1 MVCQPRLPMSS
12 ESAREIF
19 TLKNA
24 QHIAAE
30 WAGKLLISMAR
41 IIMIRMTFMYCFS
54 RNNFMTKVVKITL
67 CLFNYSIVLLH
78 TKQEISLGCL

>member
-24 QHIAAE
+24 QRIAAE
-30 WAGKLLISMAR
+30 WAGKLLISMGR
-41 IIMIRMTFMYCFS
+41 VIMMRMTFMDCFS
-54 RNNFMTKVVKITL
+54 RNNFVMKVVKITL
-67 CLFNYSIVLLH
+67 CLFNYIIVLLH
-78 TKQEISLGCL
+78 TYQEISLGCL